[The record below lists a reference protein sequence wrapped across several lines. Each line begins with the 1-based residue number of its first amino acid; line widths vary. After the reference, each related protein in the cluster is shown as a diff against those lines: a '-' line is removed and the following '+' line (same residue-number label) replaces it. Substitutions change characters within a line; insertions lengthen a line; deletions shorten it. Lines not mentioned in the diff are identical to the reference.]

1 MYQTELARK
10 QLTKNSL
17 STELGLPSSIPPDAP
32 SLEELRK
39 AALPSE
45 FVCATRIALESAK
58 ISKLVD
64 QNISTDIIT
73 NSGADSTRF
82 GLLRMLESDLNALA
96 TSMRIRETQTSGI
109 AELSLLMAKLNL
121 CSFEL
126 NRATR
131 LRTSDA
137 AQLRLS
143 VFDCA
148 TSLIQLFG
156 GTHFVSAP
164 AVGSVNTC
172 GLSVQAFYPRNY
184 WYGLV
189 YACLVLMKLSLTNSL
204 PEVEAGQSKIAIQQA
219 EDLLNSC
226 SMEPDE
232 LSRAAKL
239 IGLLRRE
246 AVQEIIQ
253 PRHKVHS
260 RMGASLM
267 YEMIFSVL
275 FWKRRKERD
284 QQHEDSTIWPNFDHE
299 AGDASRIDTGLAMP
313 DTSSR
318 AMDELIA
325 SSGYLIEDWGTNT
338 LDVNLWDTSA
348 FDQVRLAVGTVLP
361 CVLTSPSFF
370 LSFLV
375 LSNLA

>member
-10 QLTKNSL
+10 RLTKSSL

-32 SLEELRK
+32 SLEELSK

-58 ISKLVD
+58 MSKLVD
-64 QNISTDIIT
+64 QNISTDT
-73 NSGADSTRF
+73 TTSTGAETARF

-96 TSMRIRETQTSGI
+96 KSMGIRETLPSGI
-109 AELSLLMAKLNL
+109 AELSLLMAKINL

-156 GTHFVSAP
+156 GTHFVSAQ
-164 AVGSVNTC
+164 AVGSLTTW
-172 GLSVQAFYPRNY
+172 GLPVQTFYPRNY

-189 YACLVLMKLSLTNSL
+189 YACLVLMKLSLTNTL
-204 PEVEAGQSKIAIQQA
+204 PEVESGRSKVAIQQA
-219 EDLLNSC
+219 VDLLNSC
-226 SMEPDE
+226 SVVPDE
-232 LSRAAKL
+232 LSRVAKL

-267 YEMIFSVL
+267 YEIIFSVL
-275 FWKRRKERD
+275 YWKKRKQKG

-299 AGDASRIDTGLAMP
+299 TRDASQMDTGLAMP

-318 AMDELIA
+318 GMDELIA
-325 SSGYLIEDWGTNT
+325 SSGYLIEGWGTNT
-338 LDVNLWDTSA
+338 FDANLWDTSA
-348 FDQVRLAVGTVLP
+348 FDQVRLAVGTVL
-361 CVLTSPSFF
+361 SSFVF
-370 LSFLV
+370 
-375 LSNLA
+375 